1 MTDEPTAEI
10 VQLDLARKQMEMIR
24 DAREARRQRRIARHK
39 AGHVDRP
46 AHPGGIDDLD
56 V

>member
-1 MTDEPTAEI
+1 MTDEPTGE
-10 VQLDLARKQMEMIR
+10 VVSMEVARKQMEMIR

-39 AGHVDRP
+39 AGYVDRP